1 MTAHTDFSQY
11 SHQQLVAMLYAGD
24 PQTARAAGS
33 VWDSTGGSLHD
44 RANDLTKHLHS
55 FQDKW
60 EGGAAEQYHTMISDL
75 AAGIRKVADTAFDLR
90 DLTLSSAESLEDARA
105 KMPQPV
111 NVPDL
116 SPTTVQV
123 ATTPL
128 SSDTSLPAQTQQTL
142 AARQSDAIRAVTE
155 HQQAARAADA
165 AHQQAVQVM
174 TTLAGHYTAAEQ
186 SMPVPPDAAPQPGT
200 PVDDTG
206 TAGPTTL
213 PALNPMT
220 LQPVADQTGVTGTDP
235 SILPVV
241 VGGGAIAGA
250 AASPLFGRM
259 FTAGLAA
266 AAGATAGRF
275 GGVLPKVPPFM
286 NRDKKPGASGP
297 VGDPAL
303 RTGNG
308 AGTGTGGIGA
318 GGGGGGADVGGIG
331 GGTGGPGDGPVA
343 HTAMTGSGASPVAG
357 VGVGAGAAAAG
368 AASTKGMGMMP
379 MMPMG
384 AGMMGGDMGAGRR
397 IPPWLVETENVWGE
411 TAPVAPSVIGEEPDA
426 STGLPGSGWA

>member
-11 SHQQLVAMLYAGD
+11 SHQQLVSMLYAGD
-24 PQTARAAGS
+24 PKTARAAGS

-44 RANDLTKHLHS
+44 RANDLAKHLHS

-90 DLTLSSAESLEDARA
+90 DLTYSSAESLEDARA

-111 NVPDL
+111 SVPDL

-128 SSDTSLPAQTQQTL
+128 SADTSLSAQTQQTL
-142 AARQSDAIRAVTE
+142 ATRRSDAIRAVTE
-155 HQQAARAADA
+155 HQQAAKAADA

-174 TTLAGHYTAAEQ
+174 STLAGHYTATEQ
-186 SMPVPPDAAPQPGT
+186 SMPVPPDAAPSAGT

-206 TAGPTTL
+206 TTQPTIL
-213 PALNPMT
+213 PAIDPVT

-241 VGGGAIAGA
+241 VGGGAVAGA
-250 AASPLFGRM
+250 VASPLFGRM

-275 GGVLPKVPPFM
+275 GGVLPKVPGFM
-286 NRDKKPGASGP
+286 NRDKKPGAGSR

-303 RTGNG
+303 KTGTPG
-308 AGTGTGGIGA
+308 SGTGGIGA
-318 GGGGGGADVGGIG
+318 GGVGGGGADIGGIG
-331 GGTGGPGDGPVA
+331 GGAGGPGDGPVA
-343 HTAMTGSGASPVAG
+343 HTAMTGGAASPVAG
-357 VGVGAGAAAAG
+357 VGVGSGAGAAVAG
-368 AASTKGMGMMP
+368 TKGMGMMP

-426 STGLPGSGWA
+426 PTGMLGTAWA